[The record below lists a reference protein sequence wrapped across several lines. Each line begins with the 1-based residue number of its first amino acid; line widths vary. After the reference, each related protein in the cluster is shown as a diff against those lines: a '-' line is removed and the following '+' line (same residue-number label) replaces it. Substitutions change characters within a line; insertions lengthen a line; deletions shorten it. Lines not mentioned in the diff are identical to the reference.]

1 MRIMRG
7 FLWIEKSGT
16 RSLNPAVRQQVRM
29 LIASIS
35 VGVIAGVFVA
45 YVKLGLGLSGHKAL
59 FWMTPVLLARL
70 LGKCKAGTTAGA
82 LAAAFTCYSLPGGGH
97 MGGGL
102 IGLPLIGVVGIVFDA
117 VIGFAERHQLSRV
130 SLIPLIGFTALL
142 GNLIMFSKR
151 LLNPPGASHAFLGI
165 YYGFWFYL
173 FSYALFGLLAGTIAA
188 VGAWLYHRSKPS
200 DPA

>member
-1 MRIMRG
+1 
-7 FLWIEKSGT
+7 
-16 RSLNPAVRQQVRM
+16 M

-70 LGKCKAGTTAGA
+70 LGKCKTGTTAGA
-82 LAAAFTCYSLPGGGH
+82 LAAAFTCYTLGGR

-102 IGLPLIGVVGIVFDA
+102 LGLPLIGGAGILFDA
-117 VIGFAERHQLSRV
+117 VIGFAENRKLSRV
-130 SLIPLIGFTALL
+130 SLIPLLGCTAML

-151 LLNPPGASHAFLGI
+151 LINPAGASHAFLGI
-165 YYGFWFYL
+165 YYGFWFDL
-173 FSYALFGLLAGTIAA
+173 FTYALFGLLAGTIAA
-188 VGAWLYHRSKPS
+188 VGALLYHRSQRS
-200 DPA
+200 HPA